1 MCRNRYGQMKYN
13 LETGSHTVYALQY
26 HFVTVTKYRAD
37 ILTDERL
44 ERVAEVAHEIAED
57 FEADIKNVDGGT
69 DHVHILFTTK
79 PTTNLTKF
87 INSLKGVTSRRIR
100 KEYPEVKDRLE
111 DAFWQPGYFLT
122 TTGQVSIDVLM
133 DYVEN
138 Q

>member
-1 MCRNRYGQMKYN
+1 MEYHLQSGP
-13 LETGSHTVYALQY
+13 HTVYALQY

-44 ERVAEVAHEIAED
+44 ERVAEVAHEIAD
-57 FEADIKNVDGGT
+57 GFEADIKSVDGGA

-79 PTTNLTKF
+79 PTTELTKF

-100 KEYPEVKDRLE
+100 KEYPEVKDHLE
-111 DAFWQPGYFLT
+111 DAFWQPGYFLA
-122 TTGQVSIDVLM
+122 TTGQVIIDVLM
-133 DYVEN
+133 NYVAD

>member
-1 MCRNRYGQMKYN
+1 MEYHLQS
-13 LETGSHTVYALQY
+13 GSHTVYALQY

-57 FEADIKNVDGGT
+57 FEADIKNVDGGA
-69 DHVHILFTTK
+69 DHVHILFRTK
-79 PTTNLTKF
+79 PTTDLTKF

-100 KEYPEVKDRLE
+100 QEYPEVKDRLE
-111 DAFWQPGYFLT
+111 DAFWQPGYFLA
-122 TTGQVSIDVLM
+122 TTGQVSINVLM
-133 DYVEN
+133 DYVDD

>member
-1 MCRNRYGQMKYN
+1 MEYHLQS
-13 LETGSHTVYALQY
+13 GSHTVYALQY
-26 HFVTVTKYRAD
+26 HFVTVTKYCAD

-44 ERVAEVAHEIAED
+44 ERVSEVAHEIAED
-57 FEADIKNVDGGT
+57 FEADIQNVNGGT

-122 TTGQVSIDVLM
+122 TTGQVSIDVLI